1 MKKGLFGYNKKE
13 VDTALE
19 TLKNENE
26 ELNLKL
32 TNIMIELAEA
42 KKEAAK
48 AAELES
54 VKLELAKAT
63 EENTA
68 LCEEMEKVRAEA
80 KLSTANAY
88 SAAGE
93 ICSKAYADMD
103 AVRKEVAS
111 ELTEQIENYEAFVA
125 LSSENMKN
133 EVVGIRALYTEI
145 LDKLLN
151 TTNEFVNKVKIID
164 EGAAELETKLDGAN
178 DIPVKLKKEI
188 GATLKTPMADP
199 VFDASEILSNSAK
212 GTKEVK
218 EDSKKVIDIHK
229 ISAVK

>member
-19 TLKNENE
+19 ALKNENE

-48 AAELES
+48 AEELEN
-54 VKLELAKAT
+54 VKTELEKAT
-63 EENTA
+63 EENRA

-103 AVRKEVAS
+103 AVRKEVAT

-125 LSSENMKN
+125 QSSEDMKS
-133 EVVGIRALYTEI
+133 EVMGIRALYTEI

-164 EGAAELETKLDGAN
+164 EGATELESRLDGAN

-188 GATLKTPMADP
+188 GATLKTPMSEP
-199 VFDASEILSNSAK
+199 VFDASEILSNS
-212 GTKEVK
+212 KENK
-218 EDSKKVIDIHK
+218 EIGEDNKKVIDIQK

>member
-19 TLKNENE
+19 ALKNENE

-48 AAELES
+48 AEELES
-54 VKLELAKAT
+54 VKTELEKAT
-63 EENTA
+63 EENRA

-103 AVRKEVAS
+103 AVRKEVAT

-125 LSSENMKN
+125 QSSEDMKS
-133 EVVGIRALYTEI
+133 EVMGIRALYTEI

-164 EGAAELETKLDGAN
+164 EGATELESRLDGAN

-188 GATLKTPMADP
+188 GATLKTPMSEP
-199 VFDASEILSNSAK
+199 VFDASEILSNS
-212 GTKEVK
+212 KENK
-218 EDSKKVIDIHK
+218 EIGEDNKKVIDIQK

>member
-13 VDTALE
+13 VDLALE

-48 AAELES
+48 AAELEE
-54 VKLELAKAT
+54 VKYKLNEMT
-63 EENTA
+63 EENAA
-68 LCEEMEKVRAEA
+68 LCEEIERVKNEA
-80 KLSTANAY
+80 KLSAANAY

-103 AVRKEVAS
+103 AVRKNVAK
-111 ELTEQIENYEAFVA
+111 ELTEQIENYELFVA
-125 LSSENMKN
+125 ESSENMKN

-164 EGAAELETKLDGAN
+164 EGATELEDKLSSTG
-178 DIPVKLKKEI
+178 DIPAKLKKEI
-188 GATLKTPMADP
+188 GAALKTPAAEP
-199 VFDASEILSNSAK
+199 VFDASEILANAAS
-212 GTKEVK
+212 TQKE
-218 EDSKKVIDIHK
+218 ESKKVVD
-229 ISAVK
+229 ISATKITAIK